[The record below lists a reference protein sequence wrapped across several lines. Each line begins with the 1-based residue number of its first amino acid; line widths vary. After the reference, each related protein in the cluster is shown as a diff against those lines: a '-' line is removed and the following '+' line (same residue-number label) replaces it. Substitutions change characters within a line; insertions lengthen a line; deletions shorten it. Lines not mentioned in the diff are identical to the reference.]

1 MSQWKYLDAA
11 TQAPDLFL
19 PIGAVSVAETK
30 LQSAFGPAVAPFQDL
45 ECEHPPTECKE
56 SDNFYRSMDS
66 ETAAQLKVT
75 YIGTGNADVDH
86 KMKVFI
92 REFRRYSDCEL
103 ANGQGTVRYGA
114 VWRAS
119 VLIDEADAKAD
130 VSFPMVAASATL
142 RNHSVQVHISSAG
155 FDKDDQVGI
164 DDAGQKAMA
173 ATKGGLNVTNFSQ
186 FADLLD
192 GAIGLAIK
200 ANVATPLS
208 RIGFEPRYAPELG
221 ESVARAFAI
230 ACAAEGRSE
239 DNALKGFPLRNKS
252 IEKAVR
258 DVYAKLQ
265 ENDKDP
271 RIVRI
276 KAQSLIEGVQIP
288 IRQWYQFW
296 K

>member
-1 MSQWKYLDAA
+1 MSKWKYLDEV
-11 TQAPDLFL
+11 TKAPDLFL
-19 PIGAVSVAETK
+19 PIVTLSVADTK
-30 LQSAFGPAVAPFQDL
+30 LQSAAGTAAAPFQDL
-45 ECEHPPTECKE
+45 DCDHPPTECKQ
-56 SDNFYRSMDS
+56 SDNFYQTMDS

-75 YIGTGNADVDH
+75 YIGTGSADVDH

-114 VWRAS
+114 VWRAT
-119 VLIDEADAKAD
+119 VLIDEADAKGD

-155 FDKDDQVGI
+155 FDKVDQVGV

-173 ATKGGLNVTNFSQ
+173 VTKGGLNVTNFSQ

-192 GAIGLAIK
+192 TAIGLAIK
-200 ANVATPLS
+200 AKVATPLS
-208 RIGFEPRYAPELG
+208 RIGFEPRRAPELG
-221 ESVARAFAI
+221 ESVAKAFAI
-230 ACAAEGRSE
+230 ACAAEGRTV
-239 DNALKGFPLRNKS
+239 DDALKGFPLRNDS

-258 DVYAKLQ
+258 DAYAKLE

-271 RIVRI
+271 RVVRI

-288 IRQWYQFW
+288 IKQWYQFW